1 MAYFEELP
9 NISQPSLLSGSN
21 RIEDRVIVKN
31 LFKRSKLRTDVDQAI
46 TAFNYYYI
54 EDQQRPDVLAQEL
67 YGDSEL
73 DWVVLTSNNI
83 TNVRSQWP
91 LNHDDLYSYMLEKY
105 GSEQNIL
112 GIHHSETIKTID
124 KYNRVVLKGGLEV
137 DANFTFTFV
146 GTVTSSTGSLIKVN
160 FGGSSSNTITPVA
173 SITNYDYEVKQN
185 EEKRRIRILKPA
197 YLGAFISEHKQ
208 IMKYKR
214 SSNYISK
221 KLSKDYKVLYTG
233 KNGNVAHECIIDIRP
248 IKASSGISEEDL
260 AKRLIDFGYHA
271 PTMSWP
277 VAGTI
282 MIEPTESENLEEIDK
297 FCNALI
303 KIKKEIDLVE
313 SSKFDKIDNP
323 LKNAPHTYIELAS
336 NDWSHKYTREE
347 AAFPTEFVK
356 NNKYWPPVARVDN
369 VYGDRNL
376 VCSCPSMD
384 EYKDEA
390 A

>member
-21 RIEDRVIVKN
+21 KIEDRVIVKN

-91 LNHDDLYSYMLEKY
+91 LNHDDLHSYMLEKY
-105 GSEQNIL
+105 GSETNIL
-112 GIHHSETIKTID
+112 GIHHSETIKIID
-124 KYNRVVLKGGLEV
+124 KYNRVVLNGGLEV

-146 GTVTSSTGSLIKVN
+146 GTVTSSTGSLIRVN
-160 FGGSSSNTITPVA
+160 FGGSNSNTITPVV

-214 SSNYISK
+214 STNYISK
-221 KLSKDYKVLYTG
+221 KLKGTE
-233 KNGNVAHECIIDIRP
+233 NPRI
-248 IKASSGISEEDL
+248 SG
-260 AKRLIDFGYHA
+260 
-271 PTMSWP
+271 
-277 VAGTI
+277 V
-282 MIEPTESENLEEIDK
+282 
-297 FCNALI
+297 
-303 KIKKEIDLVE
+303 
-313 SSKFDKIDNP
+313 
-323 LKNAPHTYIELAS
+323 
-336 NDWSHKYTREE
+336 
-347 AAFPTEFVK
+347 
-356 NNKYWPPVARVDN
+356 
-369 VYGDRNL
+369 
-376 VCSCPSMD
+376 
-384 EYKDEA
+384 
-390 A
+390 